1 MKENERTKVESKR
14 RNMKREEAKRTYSL
28 DSTHGEAK
36 RNSSLMAIHMYKHLL
51 YTAWQNEQVVQ
62 PSKE

>member
-28 DSTHGEAK
+28 DSAHGE
-36 RNSSLMAIHMYKHLL
+36 
-51 YTAWQNEQVVQ
+51 
-62 PSKE
+62 SKTKFISDGHPHV